1 MFIQA
6 FTVHLL
12 QAIDLNRTVIARL
25 VGGLFALLGLTAGSV
40 PPRIPREVHRA
51 ILRVLRPA
59 ESAVRRLILV
69 VSRTIG
75 VQASP
80 SRPMPKNIIRSGQGT
95 PKPTFQ
101 LFDPR
106 PPLRLQGAQKA
117 TARSQPRISF
127 FGDGEARTVSW
138 GRERPRAGN
147 GQEEADENAVTTNS
161 ASLVRRLQALTAA
174 LEDIPRQARRLA
186 RALAR
191 RRKSP
196 RLKLKGVLRPGRAPG
211 YRRRPIEEIDS
222 VLHQCDWLARET
234 LPPNTS

>member
-1 MFIQA
+1 M
-6 FTVHLL
+6 HLL
-12 QAIDLNRTVIARL
+12 QAIDLNRIAIARL
-25 VGGLFALLGLTAGSV
+25 VGGLFALLGLATGSV
-40 PPRIPREVHRA
+40 PPRIPRKLHCA

-69 VSRTIG
+69 VSNTMRVKALPPRAIPAG
-75 VQASP
+75 IL
-80 SRPMPKNIIRSGQGT
+80 RNGQST
-95 PKPTFQ
+95 PRPTFQ

-106 PPLRLQGAQKA
+106 PPLHLQGAAKPA
-117 TARSQPRISF
+117 HRSQPRISF

-138 GRERPRAGN
+138 GRERPRAGS
-147 GQEEADENAVTTNS
+147 GQDEADENAVTTNS

-174 LEDIPRQARRLA
+174 LEDLPRQARRLA

-191 RRKSP
+191 RQKSP